1 MILRRI
7 ISHFRKQEWTA
18 IGIDFLIVVVGVL
31 VATEVS
37 NWNATRLMRQQG
49 AEFSERLVTDL
60 REEAWGYQ
68 FYIEY
73 YDEVLANAERALAV
87 LERRTS
93 MSDETLL
100 IAAYRAT
107 QYKRNVRRRATYDEL
122 TSTGAIGLIE
132 DAELRGGA
140 MRIFNAQL
148 LNDLALGEISQ
159 YRERFRMIVPMEAQD
174 ALADAC
180 GDRIPVVGDYRSIV
194 DSLDYECAL
203 DLQPS
208 ALREAAAALR
218 ADQTLLMLLRLR
230 VADLKTTVGN
240 LATLSDEFQPFLDNA
255 EAASAAPN

>member
-7 ISHFRKQEWTA
+7 IEHLRRQEWTA
-18 IGIDFLIVVVGVL
+18 IGIDFVIVVVGVL

-49 AEFSERLVTDL
+49 AEFSDRLVSDL
-60 REEAWGYQ
+60 HEEAWGYQ
-68 FYIEY
+68 FYVEY
-73 YDEVLANAERALAV
+73 YEDVLANAERASAV
-87 LERRTS
+87 LERRAS
-93 MSDETLL
+93 MSDEALL

-140 MRIFNAQL
+140 VRIYSAQL
-148 LNDLALGEISQ
+148 LNDLARGEVSQ
-159 YRERFRMIVPMEAQD
+159 YRERFRMIVPMEVHD
-174 ALADAC
+174 ALAGAC
-180 GDRIPVVGDYRSIV
+180 GDRIPVVGDYNSIV

-203 DLQPS
+203 DLSPS
-208 ALREAAAALR
+208 ALREAVADLR
-218 ADQTLLMLLRLR
+218 SDQTLLMLLRLR

-240 LATLSDEFQPFLDNA
+240 LATWSDEFRPFLDTA
-255 EAASAAPN
+255 EAVRATP

>member
-7 ISHFRKQEWTA
+7 IAHLRKQEWTA
-18 IGIDFLIVVVGVL
+18 IGIDFVIVVLGVL

-37 NWNATRLMRQQG
+37 NWNEARLTRQQG
-49 AEFSERLVTDL
+49 AEFSERLVADL

-68 FYIEY
+68 FYVEY
-73 YDEVLANAERALAV
+73 YGDILTNAERALAV
-87 LERRTS
+87 LEERTG
-93 MSDETLL
+93 MSDEALL
-100 IAAYRAT
+100 IASYRAT

-148 LNDLALGEISQ
+148 LNDLALGERSQ
-159 YRERFRMIVPMEAQD
+159 YRERFRMIIPMEAQD
-174 ALADAC
+174 ALASAC

-194 DSLDYECAL
+194 HSLDYECAL
-203 DLQPS
+203 DLSPS
-208 ALREAAAALR
+208 ALREAASDLR

-240 LATLSDEFQPFLDNA
+240 LGTLTDEFRPFLNHA
-255 EAASAAPN
+255 EAASDAP